1 MSDQPEKPKL
11 PFGLN
16 SSRIMLL
23 SLGAVLLVYI
33 ASTLLGGLGNYQQL
47 RDAATEARQ
56 AQQAP
61 ASP

>member
-23 SLGAVLLVYI
+23 ILGAVLLVYI

-47 RDAATEARQ
+47 DRK
-56 AQQAP
+56 
-61 ASP
+61 SVV